1 MEILFYI
8 LVFILLIGN
17 IVELRFYREVRH
29 GADTAKKIYKQSGP
43 RLADSYLR
51 DNSWLCYRF
60 IFKVIE
66 LGIIVIG
73 IFSSQWILFAAA
85 LTIKAVFTLF
95 KSVRAFPSP
104 LLYSSLYL
112 LILLNKL
119 IYHIS
124 IPSIISEWF

>member
-8 LVFILLIGN
+8 LVFILLMEN

-29 GADTAKKIYKQSGP
+29 GANTVKKINRQSGP
-43 RLADSYLR
+43 RWALTYLGDHR
-51 DNSWLCYRF
+51 WLYYRF
-60 IFKVIE
+60 AFKVIE
-66 LGIIVIG
+66 LGIIVTG
-73 IFSSQWILFAAA
+73 LFSSQWILLAAA
-85 LTIKAVFTLF
+85 LTTRAVFTLF

-124 IPSIISEWF
+124 IPSIISGWF